1 MQTAAKKSRRA
12 GALRCDHPGCGQV
25 LSRPDSLIRHKR
37 DKHPDAADAIE
48 CVTCS
53 KRFFSKA
60 ALTQHRQQ
68 NKCRID
74 LGLPSATPAGRLSD
88 AVAPATTPDAISPWS
103 SSTSSLGLSPS
114 LLSLSSLSNS
124 AATSSPVTSRPAV
137 RLTDEAIDAGVAD
150 FLHWL
155 SQPAANRDERGL
167 KNSRVLTETQR
178 KDQLSQLRR
187 LFYLAE
193 QHFPAAFA
201 QGVSIAVV
209 VEDAVVQR
217 IQEHLENHRE
227 RRARKRSH
235 DAQGGSGLGAGARY
249 KVFLQMKKILVF
261 MSSKNRRQT
270 GLDHGP
276 DQFTSWQRVLTLCD
290 DANRE
295 RGAEENDRLMFDDRS
310 EDIMTREEQHACLAA
325 CSRQLQQLR
334 MVPLLQWTR
343 GQHRSFEAHLVTALF
358 LVLAGPRSQIL
369 ARMKVDSTLL
379 RPGQPGN
386 QSPPGQFEVQIRSRE
401 TKGKEKGALLSVPAE
416 YSDHLAF
423 FIESFLPAG
432 WTGHVWLQGNGQPRA
447 QFAVFTRLVTQSALG
462 RPINPHQFRHSE
474 VTARNE
480 SEGAALAEVQGNSVG
495 VQNRFYRVQQLRAA
509 QQRFATEMMEGAR
522 AVEEQC
528 GGEVVV
534 VSRAAVER
542 REV

>member
-1 MQTAAKKSRRA
+1 M
-12 GALRCDHPGCGQV
+12 CDHPGCGQV

-48 CVTCS
+48 CVACS

-88 AVAPATTPDAISPWS
+88 TAAPATTPDAISPWS
-103 SSTSSLGLSPS
+103 SSTSSLELSPS
-114 LLSLSSLSNS
+114 LLSSSPLSNS
-124 AATSSPVTSRPAV
+124 AATSSPVTSRSAV

-227 RRARKRSH
+227 RRARKRFRDNLH

-325 CSRQLQQLR
+325 CSRELQQLR
-334 MVPLLQWTR
+334 TVPLLQWTR

-401 TKGKEKGALLSVPAE
+401 TKGKKKGALLSVPAE

-423 FIESFLPAG
+423 FIEAFLPAG

-447 QFAVFTRLVTQSALG
+447 QFAIFTRLVTQSALG

-480 SEGAALAEVQGNSVG
+480 SEGAALAEVQGNSVA

-522 AVEEQC
+522 VVEEQC
-528 GGEVVV
+528 GREVVV

>member
-1 MQTAAKKSRRA
+1 M
-12 GALRCDHPGCGQV
+12 CDHPGCGQV

-37 DKHPDAADAIE
+37 DKHPDAANAIE

-74 LGLPSATPAGRLSD
+74 LGLPSATPAGRLPD
-88 AVAPATTPDAISPWS
+88 AATPATTSDAISPWS
-103 SSTSSLGLSPS
+103 SSTSSLELSPS
-114 LLSLSSLSNS
+114 LLSSSPLSNS
-124 AATSSPVTSRPAV
+124 APTSSPVTSRPAV

-178 KDQLSQLRR
+178 KEQLSQLRR

-201 QGVSIAVV
+201 RGVSIAVV

-227 RRARKRSH
+227 RRARKRSRDNLH
-235 DAQGGSGLGAGARY
+235 DAQGGGGLGAGARY

-310 EDIMTREEQHACLAA
+310 DDIMTREEQHACLAA
-325 CSRQLQQLR
+325 CSARLQQLR
-334 MVPLLQWTR
+334 TVPLLQWTL
-343 GQHRSFEAHLVTALF
+343 GQRRSFEAHLVTALF

-369 ARMKVDSTLL
+369 AQMKVDSTLL
-379 RPGQPGN
+379 RPGAPGN
-386 QSPPGQFEVQIRSRE
+386 RSPPGCYEVQIRARD
-401 TKGKEKGALLSVPAE
+401 TKGKKQGALLSIPAE

-423 FIESFLPAG
+423 FIEAFLPEG
-432 WTGHVWLQGNGQPRA
+432 WTGHVWLQRNQKPRTA
-447 QFAVFTRLVTQSALG
+447 FTDLTRLVTQATIG
-462 RPINPHQFRHSE
+462 RGIATHKFRHSE
-474 VTARNE
+474 VTARPE
-480 SEGAALAEVQGNSVG
+480 SDGPALAAVQGNSVD
-495 VQNRFYRVQQLRAA
+495 VQRQVYRVQDIREAQHRFASEMMVGGRAA
-509 QQRFATEMMEGAR
+509 HSAT
-522 AVEEQC
+522 
-528 GGEVVV
+528 GGL
-534 VSRAAVER
+534 AI
-542 REV
+542 